1 MYYLLRVKH
10 SKTWLIGLSQLICLS
25 VNLFVIWSDMI
36 DSGPTT
42 LANNNSCYQI
52 FIRTWKHLDRYMWHH
67 IFPCEQRPHFQSVR
81 RAQTKKK
88 KTTHT
93 HTDSSQLKKEKLCW
107 KIVSSC
113 RTPQLQNLQIK
124 KTDIFGRYAALKSM
138 RKHYQSQP
146 RVYCH
151 CILPEKVSLYY
162 FNDS

>member
-81 RAQTKKK
+81 RAQTKK
-88 KTTHT
+88 TQHT
-93 HTDSSQLKKEKLCW
+93 HIQIPLNWNKKNCVGKLCLHVGLLNYRIYRLRKQIFW
-107 KIVSSC
+107 QICCFKIYEKTLPVTAKSLLPLYSSWEGVSV
-113 RTPQLQNLQIK
+113 L
-124 KTDIFGRYAALKSM
+124 F
-138 RKHYQSQP
+138 
-146 RVYCH
+146 
-151 CILPEKVSLYY
+151 
-162 FNDS
+162 

>member
-88 KTTHT
+88 QHT
-93 HTDSSQLKKEKLCW
+93 HIQIPLNW
-107 KIVSSC
+107 NSC